1 MKEMQYRKLPHG
13 EEQISILGLGTSSI
27 QEADER
33 EIEDT
38 VRYAVEC
45 GINYFDMA
53 SAEAKPFAAYGRAL
67 VSERK
72 KIYYQIHFGADYASG
87 TYGWTTNLDQI
98 KRSVEWQ
105 LKALQTDYIDL
116 YLIHQPFGDYY
127 GSWRAMEK
135 LQRDGCVRAIGVCNF
150 SPDRL
155 IDLCMNQETT
165 PAVNQIEMHPF
176 FHQKEAIKIM
186 DGLDVAP
193 EAWGPLCEGQK
204 NIFQNKV
211 LKAVAEK
218 HGRTVAQV
226 ILRWHVQ
233 RGVIAIPKTVHR
245 ERMAENM
252 DIWDFEL
259 TEREMGQIE
268 TLDMGYSE
276 IIDHRCWCTAKQLNR
291 LKIHA

>member
-1 MKEMQYRKLPHG
+1 MQYVTLNNGVQMPVVG
-13 EEQISILGLGTSSI
+13 YGVFQITDAAQCRQCVSDAL
-27 QEADER
+27 EAGYR
-33 EIEDT
+33 LLDT
-38 VRYAVEC
+38 A
-45 GINYFDMA
+45 
-53 SAEAKPFAAYGRAL
+53 AAYGNEEA
-67 VSERK
+67 V
-72 KIYYQIHFGADYASG
+72 GAAICSSG
-87 TYGWTTNLDQI
+87 IPREEIFVTTKLWIQDAGYENT
-98 KRSVEWQ
+98 
-105 LKALQTDYIDL
+105 LKAFDTSLKKLKLDYVDL

-135 LQRDGCVRAIGVCNF
+135 LMRDGFVRAIGISNF

-155 IDLCMNQETT
+155 IDLCMNQETA
-165 PAVNQIEMHPF
+165 PAVNQIELHPF

-186 DGLDVAP
+186 DDFHVVP

-204 NIFQNKV
+204 NIFQNRV
-211 LKAVAEK
+211 LNAIAKK
-218 HGRTVAQV
+218 HGRTVAQI
-226 ILRWHVQ
+226 ILRWHLQ
-233 RGVIAIPKTVHR
+233 KGVTAIPRTVHE

-259 TEREMGQIE
+259 TKREMEQIE

>member
-1 MKEMQYRKLPHG
+1 MQYVTLRNGVRMPVIG
-13 EEQISILGLGTSSI
+13 YGVFQITD
-27 QEADER
+27 ADQCRQCVSDALETGYR
-33 EIEDT
+33 LFDT
-38 VRYAVEC
+38 A
-45 GINYFDMA
+45 
-53 SAEAKPFAAYGRAL
+53 AAYGNEEA
-67 VSERK
+67 V
-72 KIYYQIHFGADYASG
+72 GAAICSSDIPREEIFV
-87 TYGWTTNLDQI
+87 TTKLWIQDAGYENT
-98 KRSVEWQ
+98 
-105 LKALQTDYIDL
+105 LKAFDTSLKKLKMDYVDL

-135 LQRDGCVRAIGVCNF
+135 LQRDGCIRAIGVCNF

-186 DGLDVAP
+186 DEWGVAP

-204 NIFQNKV
+204 NIFQNRV
-211 LKAVAEK
+211 LKAIAEK
-218 HGRTVAQV
+218 HGRTVAQI

-233 RGVIAIPKTVHR
+233 RGVIAIPKTVHK
-245 ERMAENM
+245 ERMTENM

>member
-1 MKEMQYRKLPHG
+1 MQYVTLNNGVRMPMVG
-13 EEQISILGLGTSSI
+13 YGVFQIMDANQCRRCVSDAL
-27 QEADER
+27 EAGYR
-33 EIEDT
+33 LFDT
-38 VRYAVEC
+38 A
-45 GINYFDMA
+45 
-53 SAEAKPFAAYGRAL
+53 AAYGNEEA
-67 VSERK
+67 VGEAICS
-72 KIYYQIHFGADYASG
+72 SG
-87 TYGWTTNLDQI
+87 IPREEIFVTTKLWIQDGGYENT
-98 KRSVEWQ
+98 
-105 LKALQTDYIDL
+105 LKAFDTSLKKLKQEYVDL

-135 LQRDGCVRAIGVCNF
+135 LLRDGFIRAIGICNF

-155 IDLCMNQETT
+155 VDLCMNQETT

-186 DGLDVAP
+186 NDFNVAP
-193 EAWGPLCEGQK
+193 EAWGPFCEGQK
-204 NIFQNKV
+204 NIFQNRV
-211 LKAVAEK
+211 LTAVAEK

-233 RGVIAIPKTVHR
+233 RGVVAIPKTVHK
-245 ERMAENM
+245 ERMKENM

-259 TEREMGQIE
+259 TEREMDQIE